1 MFDLQLNFDSI
12 SAACRTA
19 RARGSAACGLF
30 PGKGSSSP
38 GSSYSAG
45 ARLLPKPKVPVSMG
59 LKDERQ
65 RTPISKMN
73 QTATTTN

>member
-19 RARGSAACGLF
+19 RAGEGSRGLF

-45 ARLLPKPKVPVSMG
+45 ARLLPKPEVPVSMG
-59 LKDERQ
+59 LSDERQ

-73 QTATTTN
+73 QIATTTN